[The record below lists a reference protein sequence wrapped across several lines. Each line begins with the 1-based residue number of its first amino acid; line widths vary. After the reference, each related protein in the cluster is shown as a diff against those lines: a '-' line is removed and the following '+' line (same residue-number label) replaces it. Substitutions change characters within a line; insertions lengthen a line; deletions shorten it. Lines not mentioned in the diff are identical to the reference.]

1 MNFTSKNLKTI
12 NYFIL
17 YDLNDDLVCYYDN
30 FKELSN
36 HITQRLHDLV
46 YEYNRHKSNVIIIEI
61 DRKKYKLATFC

>member
-1 MNFTSKNLKTI
+1 LKLDSKSLKKN

-17 YDLNDDLVCYYDN
+17 YDLNDEIICLFDSFD
-30 FKELSN
+30 ELSN

-46 YEYNRHKSNVIIIEI
+46 YEYKRHKSNIITIEI

>member
-1 MNFTSKNLKTI
+1 MKFDSKSLKKN

-17 YDLNDDLVCYYDN
+17 YDLNDEIICLFDN
-30 FKELSN
+30 FDELSN

-46 YEYNRHKSNVIIIEI
+46 YEYKRHKSNIITIEI